1 MKKTLIALTTLA
13 GVAAAELTTEWTF
26 DNSLSSTSGISAT
39 GTWVVGMSGGV
50 IMEGALTE
58 ATYGTDAT
66 YGSYLTLD
74 GKGYVTVDNT
84 YWSTGDGKL
93 QLGANDTSFTITT
106 VVNFD
111 TIASE
116 MFLFGTSNN
125 HDEGFAFTLIDGR
138 MSLTAKSIAHHT
150 LSSMTALQAN
160 TWYTLSV
167 SYDAATDIADF
178 SVNGTSVGTL
188 TIQGT
193 GGTAVGF
200 DKAEAAGIGIGSGS
214 SSQAQGLWSGKMAS
228 LSITV
233 PEPATATLS
242 LLALAGLAARRRRK

>member
-1 MKKTLIALTTLA
+1 MKKTIIALMALA
-13 GVAAAELTTEWTF
+13 GVASAAKVTTEWEF
-26 DNSLSSTSGISAT
+26 DNSLNSTSGISAT
-39 GTWVVGMSGGV
+39 GTWVAGSG
-50 IMEGALTE
+50 EGALTE
-58 ATYGTDAT
+58 ATYGIDDT

-74 GKGYVTVDNT
+74 GKGYVTVGNT

-93 QLGANDTSFTITT
+93 QLGADDTSFTITT

-111 TIASE
+111 SIASE

-125 HDEGFAFTLIDGR
+125 HDEGLAFILKDGK
-138 MSLTAKSIAHHT
+138 MALTAKSIKHHT
-150 LSSMTALQAN
+150 LDMTALQAN

-167 SYDAATDIADF
+167 SYDADTNIADF
-178 SVNGTSVGTL
+178 SVDGTSVGTL
-188 TIQGT
+188 TIQGAN
-193 GGTAVGF
+193 GAAVGF

-228 LSITV
+228 LSITTV
-233 PEPATATLS
+233 PEPTTATLS